1 MKNWIVVVMTLSAAL
16 GQPQGG
22 PPFGWPGGPGGPGGP
37 PGMQEIKLLKKYDKN
52 KDGWL
57 NQEERA
63 AARKAAAAQGWDRMA
78 MGPGPGFG
86 GEQARK
92 ITPGRKV
99 TPAEVKQYGNEPLY
113 DPAVLRTLFLEFE
126 NADWEKELEIFHNTD
141 VDVPAKLTVD
151 GKIYDK
157 VGVRFRG
164 MSSYM
169 MVPAGQKR
177 SLNLSLDLAV
187 KDQRLLGHKTLNLLN
202 SHQDP
207 TFLRTVLYMQIARNY
222 IPAPKANFARV
233 VINGEFWG
241 VYVSAE
247 QFNTEFVQ
255 EWYQTSKGARWKVK
269 GSPMGRG
276 GLKYLGEDQ
285 AAYERIYE
293 LKSKRDPEAW
303 AALARLT
310 KVLTETPLD
319 QLEAAL
325 APMLDINGALRFLAL
340 EKTLINNDGYW
351 ARASDYHL
359 YRDVTGKFHIIP
371 HDANETLQP
380 ADGMAMMGAGGGPGG
395 QRQGFGAGGFPG
407 PPPGGFG
414 PPRGEGQGRR
424 PEGMPP
430 MPAGNVKLDPFLGLD
445 DKEKPLISRLLAVPT
460 LRARY
465 AGYVKEIA
473 TDWLD
478 WQKLGPMATRYQALI
493 AADVK
498 ADTRKLDS
506 LEAFEQGLATD
517 TKGERR
523 GPGGGSGMSLK
534 TFVQQRRAYLLAL
547 PEIAKAK

>member
-1 MKNWIVVVMTLSAAL
+1 
-16 GQPQGG
+16 
-22 PPFGWPGGPGGPGGP
+22 
-37 PGMQEIKLLKKYDKN
+37 MQELKLLKKYDKN

-151 GKIYDK
+151 GKTYDK

-222 IPAPKANFARV
+222 IPAPKANYARV

-247 QFNTEFVQ
+247 QFNTEFLQ
-255 EWYQTSKGARWKVK
+255 EWYQTSKGARWKVQ

-303 AALARLT
+303 TALARLT
-310 KVLTETPLD
+310 KVLTETPLE

-351 ARASDYHL
+351 ARASDYNL

-380 ADGMAMMGAGGGPGG
+380 ADGMAMMGAGGGPRGQGQGPGG
-395 QRQGFGAGGFPG
+395 GGFPG

-414 PPRGEGQGRR
+414 PPRGEGQGQR

-430 MPAGNVKLDPFLGLD
+430 MPAGNVKLDPFSGLD
-445 DKEKPLISRLLAVPT
+445 DKEKPLISRLLAVPA

-478 WQKLGPMATRYQALI
+478 WQKLGPLATRYQALI

-517 TKGERR
+517 AKGERR